1 MADPTTEFFDELSQ
15 RGHEEL
21 LRKAS
26 GSVRFEIAGRTKT
39 ERWFLEIEKGRL
51 AVSHK
56 NARADCVLRADRAIF
71 DRVAAGELNAVAAV
85 MRGDLAVDGDWRLVV
100 LVQRLFPGQHERK
113 RRRAAGYARR
123 QS

>member
-26 GSVRFEIAGRTKT
+26 GSVCFEIGDGSKVGR
-39 ERWFLEIEKGRL
+39 WLLQIEKGQL
-51 AVSHK
+51 AVSRK
-56 NARADCVLRADRAIF
+56 NAKADCVVRADRALF
-71 DRVAAGELNAVAAV
+71 DKVATGELNAVAAV
-85 MRGDLAVDGDWRLVV
+85 MRGELAVDGDWRLLV
-100 LVQRLFPGQHERK
+100 LVQRLFPGQHARQ

-123 QS
+123 QP